1 MLFGT
6 QALCIT
12 PSTVKLSLT
21 SFGIVTCVEPL
32 KAAGFPA
39 PAPIAGGG
47 ILKSLIGPSSKPPF
61 IIKNKNYIIQENLVL
76 KKKKTKMF
84 QIIPN
89 CITHNLLVLIILS
102 LFIVLY

>member
-6 QALCIT
+6 QALCLT
-12 PSTVKLSLT
+12 PLTLKLSLT

-61 IIKNKNYIIQENLVL
+61 IIKNIYYKFYKNKSCRKETRKRNYNVTTKYIILI
-76 KKKKTKMF
+76 TK
-84 QIIPN
+84 
-89 CITHNLLVLIILS
+89 S
-102 LFIVLY
+102 S

>member
-61 IIKNKNYIIQENLVL
+61 VIKKIRIILH
-76 KKKKTKMF
+76 KKTWYIKKMVLA
-84 QIIPN
+84 
-89 CITHNLLVLIILS
+89 LLVLR
-102 LFIVLY
+102 

>member
-12 PSTVKLSLT
+12 QSTVKLSLT

-32 KAAGFPA
+32 KAAGFPV

-76 KKKKTKMF
+76 KKKNCSKWF
-84 QIIPN
+84 QIISDYIKPVFN
-89 CITHNLLVLIILS
+89 STLKN
-102 LFIVLY
+102 

>member
-12 PSTVKLSLT
+12 PLTIKLSLT

-76 KKKKTKMF
+76 KKKKKF
-84 QIIPN
+84 VPN
-89 CITHNLLVLIILS
+89 DS
-102 LFIVLY
+102 KLYRA